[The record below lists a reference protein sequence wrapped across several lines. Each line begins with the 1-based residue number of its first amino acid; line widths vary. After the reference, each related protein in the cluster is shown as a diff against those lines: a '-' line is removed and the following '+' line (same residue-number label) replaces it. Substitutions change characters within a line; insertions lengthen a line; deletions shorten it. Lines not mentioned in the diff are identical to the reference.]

1 MQDVTDGSRFGPE
14 DVDGAVTGAAAIG
27 AGAGFAAAM

>member
-1 MQDVTDGSRFGPE
+1 MEAGLDLGE
-14 DVDGAVTGAAAIG
+14 VDGGVTGAAAIG